1 VGLLSLCLR
10 GAMTNRGEYAREHG
24 DQRVLRSHNQELM
37 VRSGLH
43 QALVA

>member
-1 VGLLSLCLR
+1 VGFLSSCLR

-24 DQRVLRSHNQELM
+24 DQRVLRSNNQELV